1 MHDYHVHS
9 RYSDGEFLGRM
20 VRAARDAGLDGV
32 GFADHCNVSEREQQ
46 QRRKFR
52 MGFNLDVTYSR
63 RRQAIQ
69 QLRSDYDLAIYEAV
83 EMDYDPRDEAAIATF
98 LDEAEFDYAIGSV
111 HYLDGIHVQDEAH
124 FRATSENEREALVDQ
139 YVDKLVAL
147 LDSEL
152 FEIAAHV
159 DLFERNEALRGMATE
174 AHYHRILDA
183 LESSRT
189 ILELNAGRRLRAYGK
204 YHPRPGFREF
214 LEANGV
220 SFTLG
225 SDAHTPQELRDRA
238 ALFESFEFDDGPVRI
253 DPTT

>member
-1 MHDYHVHS
+1 
-9 RYSDGEFLGRM
+9 M

-32 GFADHCNVSEREQQ
+32 GFADHCNASKREQQ

-52 MGFNLDVTYSR
+52 MGFNLDATYSR

-69 QLRSDYDLAIYEAV
+69 QLRSEHDISIYEAV
-83 EMDYDPRDEAAIATF
+83 EMDYDPRDEAAVATF

-111 HYLDGIHVQDEAH
+111 HYVDGVHVQDESH
-124 FRATSENEREALVDQ
+124 FRAKSDAERAALVDQ

-159 DLFERNEALRGMATE
+159 DLFERNEAFRGMATD

-189 ILELNAGRRLRAYGK
+189 IPELNAGRRLRAYGE
-204 YHPRPGFREF
+204 YHPRPAFREF
-214 LEANGV
+214 LEDNGV
-220 SFTLG
+220 AFTIG
-225 SDAHTPQELRDRA
+225 SDAHSPQELRDRA
-238 ALFESFEFDDGPVRI
+238 ALFESFEFANGPVRI
-253 DPTT
+253 EQPI